1 MGCSMLW
8 MISVIVGNS
17 IQIEVKKGWN
27 ETATIWLAVVGKAG
41 LGKTPS
47 IHNIIKPLLSAN
59 NKEIKNYI
67 KQNEKWEYYNSLT
80 AKEKKDHEEIYKPTK
95 TQFIAN
101 DITIEALVELH
112 QENKNSIGVFKDELA
127 GWFKDMNKY
136 REGSDLEFW
145 LSTWSGK
152 AISLNRK
159 TSKSSFVDKPL
170 VSVLGGIQPSILN
183 SFYTEDNKDNG
194 FIDRMLLSYP
204 DLDIEKWNDKEMNY
218 DTIQWFNDN
227 IISFYEIIKH
237 KVVEYDS
244 DGDIKHKIAIIPSE
258 RKKEW
263 IRVFNEYTEIQN
275 SDDENE
281 YMKSM
286 LPKQK
291 SYLPRFAL
299 LINCF
304 NSFFDISEKTSA
316 LEITKESILS
326 AEKLS
331 KYFIAMA
338 KKIKV
343 NSIETNEIKTVIS
356 THKNKTI
363 KEQFVELYKINSDLN
378 KKEVSENLGVSLRM
392 IYKYINEIEK
402 N

>member
-1 MGCSMLW
+1 
-8 MISVIVGNS
+8 
-17 IQIEVKKGWN
+17 
-27 ETATIWLAVVGKAG
+27 
-41 LGKTPS
+41 
-47 IHNIIKPLLSAN
+47 LLSAN

-67 KQNEKWEYYNSLT
+67 KQNEKFEYYNNLS
-80 AKEKKDHEEIYKPTK
+80 AKEKKEHEEIHKPTK

-159 TSKSSFVDKPL
+159 TSRSSFVDKPL

-204 DLDIEKWNDKEMNY
+204 DLEIEKWNDKEMKY
-218 DTIQWFNDN
+218 DTIQWYNDN
-227 IISFYEIIKH
+227 IISFYETIKH
-237 KVVEYDS
+237 KVVEFDE
-244 DGDIKHKIAIIPSE
+244 DGDVKPKVAIIPAES
-258 RKKEW
+258 KKEW
-263 IRVFNEYTEIQN
+263 VRVFNEYTDIQN

-304 NSFFDISEKTSA
+304 NSFFDVSGKTDA
-316 LEITKESILS
+316 LEISKEAILS

-343 NSIETNEIKTVIS
+343 NSIETNEIKTILNS
-356 THKNKTI
+356 NKNKTT
-363 KEQFVELYKINSDLN
+363 KEQFVELYKLNPDLN

-392 IYKYINEIEK
+392 IYKYISELEK

>member
-1 MGCSMLW
+1 
-8 MISVIVGNS
+8 
-17 IQIEVKKGWN
+17 
-27 ETATIWLAVVGKAG
+27 
-41 LGKTPS
+41 
-47 IHNIIKPLLSAN
+47 
-59 NKEIKNYI
+59 
-67 KQNEKWEYYNSLT
+67 
-80 AKEKKDHEEIYKPTK
+80 
-95 TQFIAN
+95 
-101 DITIEALVELH
+101 
-112 QENKNSIGVFKDELA
+112 
-127 GWFKDMNKY
+127 
-136 REGSDLEFW
+136 
-145 LSTWSGK
+145 
-152 AISLNRK
+152 
-159 TSKSSFVDKPL
+159 
-170 VSVLGGIQPSILN
+170 
-183 SFYTEDNKDNG
+183 
-194 FIDRMLLSYP
+194 
-204 DLDIEKWNDKEMNY
+204 
-218 DTIQWFNDN
+218 
-227 IISFYEIIKH
+227 
-237 KVVEYDS
+237 
-244 DGDIKHKIAIIPSE
+244 
-258 RKKEW
+258 
-263 IRVFNEYTEIQN
+263 
-275 SDDENE
+275 
-281 YMKSM
+281 M